1 MPLCYEDE
9 TFNSN
14 GNRGGHKKWSCIG
27 TNTSSNSI
35 EVVSMKFRG
44 KEREVEVV
52 RNGRILSTWNREVM
66 KGKEI
71 AIDIVLDV
79 GEKEREVEEE
89 ATATAWGCDLSCD
102 YVMLNASM
110 L

>member
-1 MPLCYEDE
+1 V
-9 TFNSN
+9 
-14 GNRGGHKKWSCIG
+14 G
-27 TNTSSNSI
+27 
-35 EVVSMKFRG
+35 
-44 KEREVEVV
+44 

-79 GEKEREVEEE
+79 GGEGEVEEE